1 MMASFYYE
9 DQNAVSSLYG
19 QANFPIV
26 SLFPR
31 EKKNLN
37 KKAFWQTIPVLVVK

>member
-9 DQNAVSSLYG
+9 DQNAVSGFYC
-19 QANFPIV
+19 QANFSNNFV

-31 EKKNLN
+31 EETNLN
-37 KKAFWQTIPVLVVK
+37 KKAF